1 MVLRKS
7 RVVRMS
13 RGGFT
18 HRGGFTLI
26 ELLIGMAILTT
37 LGFMF
42 FPAIQAARE
51 SSRLAT
57 CRNHIS
63 QLSKG
68 MLQHEHFQG
77 YFPSAG
83 WSPSWMGVAERTGDS
98 AQPGGWAYGILP
110 YIEETTTRNLV
121 ANVPAGG
128 ANAAYAKL
136 AAASLPL
143 FSCPSRRSSQA
154 LPLTA
159 TSFRGS
165 TGPVPL
171 TRATRGD
178 FAVNSGSGGSDAAG
192 FDGLCPSLGLYA
204 SAITSAASGSA
215 VSSSKSANSKCGGS
229 SKKAD
234 TSKKISICHA
244 PPGNPTKGNTLSI
257 AISGLNGHQNHP
269 GDRLGACDTCDDP
282 VESILSSPGSL
293 AEGDEWRKMTLAER
307 MVELD
312 DMAIPDIVM
321 DGMAGRMTRLQAAG
335 VFDGLSNTY
344 LIGEKQVAS
353 DSYQTGKD
361 EGDSAP
367 LLAGYS
373 SSTSRWAIVPPA
385 ADERSSKQTDARAF
399 GSGHRGGW
407 NVAYAD
413 GMVRTMS
420 FDIDAKVHK
429 QLSSRNG
436 ISRGEMAGMPPAK

>member
-7 RVVRMS
+7 RGDS
-13 RGGFT
+13 T

-51 SSRLAT
+51 SSRLAS

-68 MLQHEHFQG
+68 MLQHEHFLG

-83 WSPSWMGVAERTGDS
+83 WSPSWMGVAERTGDA
-98 AQPGGWAYGILP
+98 AQPGGWAYDILP

-128 ANAAYAKL
+128 AAAAYGKL
-136 AAASLPL
+136 AAATLPL

-154 LPLTA
+154 LPLTS
-159 TSFRGS
+159 TSFQGGTVS
-165 TGPVPL
+165 L

-192 FDGLCPSLGLYA
+192 FNGLCPSLELYE
-204 SAITSAASGSA
+204 SAIAAAS
-215 VSSSKSANSKCGGS
+215 KT
-229 SKKAD
+229 AD
-234 TSKKISICHA
+234 KTKKISMCHV
-244 PPGNPTKGNTLSI
+244 PPGNTAKDVSLTI
-257 AISGLNGHQNHP
+257 AILGLNGHQHH
-269 GDRLGACDTCDDP
+269 DEDTLGPCDSCEQP
-282 VESILSSPGSL
+282 VEAILSSPGSL
-293 AEGDEWRKMTLAER
+293 SQGDAWRKMSMAER
-307 MVELD
+307 LVKLD
-312 DMAIPDIVM
+312 DMGIPDVVM
-321 DGMAGRMTRLQAAG
+321 DGMAGRMTRLQAAS

-353 DSYQTGKD
+353 DAYRTGSD

-385 ADERSSKQTDARAF
+385 QDEKLATKTDARAF

-420 FDIDAKVHK
+420 FDVDATVHK

-436 ISRGEMAGMPPAK
+436 ISRGEMAGMPPAR

>member
-1 MVLRKS
+1 
-7 RVVRMS
+7 
-13 RGGFT
+13 
-18 HRGGFTLI
+18 
-26 ELLIGMAILTT
+26 MAILTT
-37 LGFMF
+37 LGFLF
-42 FPAIQAARE
+42 LPAIQSARE
-51 SSRLAT
+51 SSRLAS

-68 MLQHEHFQG
+68 MLQHEHSLG

-83 WSPSWMGVAERTGDS
+83 WSPSWLGVADRMGDS
-98 AQPGGWAYGILP
+98 AQPGGWAYDILP
-110 YIEETTTRNLV
+110 YIEETATRNLV

-128 ANAAYAKL
+128 MNAAYGKL
-136 AAASLPL
+136 AAAPLPM

-154 LPLTA
+154 LPLTSA
-159 TSFRGS
+159 SFQGG
-165 TGPVPL
+165 TVVL

-178 FAVNSGSGGSDAAG
+178 FAVNSGSGGSETAG
-192 FDGLCPSLGLYA
+192 FEGLCPQLGLYA
-204 SAITSAASGSA
+204 SAISAAA
-215 VSSSKSANSKCGGS
+215 GGS
-229 SKKAD
+229 SGNGNGKGKGGSQ
-234 TSKKISICHA
+234 TTGNSKKISICHA

-282 VESILSSPGSL
+282 VESILSSPASL
-293 AEGDEWRKMTLAER
+293 SEGDAWRKMSMAER
-307 MVELD
+307 LVELG
-312 DMAIPDIVM
+312 DMGIPDIVM

-353 DSYQTGKD
+353 DRYTAGD
-361 EGDSAP
+361 APGDSAP

-373 SSTSRWAIVPPA
+373 SNTSRWAIVPPA
-385 ADERSSKQTDARAF
+385 PDEKLTTKNDARAF

-407 NVAYAD
+407 NVAFAD

-420 FDIDAKVHK
+420 FDIDQKVHK
-429 QLSSRNG
+429 QLSTRNG

>member
-1 MVLRKS
+1 MVLQRQVS
-7 RVVRMS
+7 RHR
-13 RGGFT
+13 
-18 HRGGFTLI
+18 RGGFTLI
-26 ELLIGMAILTT
+26 ELLIGLSILTT
-37 LGFMF
+37 LGMLFL
-42 FPAIQAARE
+42 PAIQSARE
-51 SSRLAT
+51 SSRLAS

-83 WSPSWMGVAERTGDS
+83 WSPSWLGVADRTGDS

-110 YIEETTTRNLV
+110 YIDETATRNLV

-136 AAASLPL
+136 AAAPLPM

-154 LPLTA
+154 LPLGN
-159 TSFRGS
+159 TSFQGQGG
-165 TGPVPL
+165 TVVL
-171 TRATRGD
+171 TAATRSD
-178 FAVNSGSGGSDAAG
+178 FAVNSGSGGSEAAG

-204 SAITSAASGSA
+204 SAISAAS
-215 VSSSKSANSKCGGS
+215 KT
-229 SKKAD
+229 AD
-234 TSKKISICHA
+234 KTKKISICHA
-244 PPGNPTKGNTLSI
+244 PPGNPSKGNSLSI
-257 AISGLNGHQNHP
+257 AVSGLNGHENHP
-269 GDRLGACDTCDDP
+269 DDRMGCCETCDDP
-282 VESILSSPGSL
+282 VESILSSPESL
-293 AEGDEWRKMTLAER
+293 GQGDAWRKMSRAER
-307 MVELD
+307 LVKLS
-312 DMAIPDIVM
+312 DMGIPDVVM
-321 DGMAGRMTRLQAAG
+321 DGMAGRMTRLQAAS

-353 DSYQTGKD
+353 DSYHAGDD

-373 SSTSRWAIVPPA
+373 SNTSRWASVPPA
-385 ADERSSKQTDARAF
+385 ADERLATKTDARAF

-407 NVAYAD
+407 NMAYAD

-420 FDIDAKVHK
+420 FEIDAKVHQ

-436 ISRGEMAGMPPAK
+436 ITRGEMAGIPPAR